1 MNKNLPIRILQ
12 VSYSMDLGGAET
24 LIMNLYRNIDRTK
37 VQFDFL
43 LHSDEES
50 AYEKEILTLGGRIY
64 RIPRFLGYNKVS
76 YDKNLGE
83 FLSNHPEHRI
93 IHDHLMDSASET
105 FRVAKKMGRITI
117 AHSHIAD
124 VKPSLSEL
132 IRSYF
137 RKDLYKLSDYRF
149 ACSEEAGNWLYRRKA
164 DFKVLNNAINTQAF
178 SFSIAERK
186 KIREEFGV
194 SDNSFILGTIG
205 RMVEQKNQSRLLK
218 IFKEI
223 LNIQKNA
230 YLLLIGEGALKEK
243 LEDEA
248 KDLKINDRV
257 MFTGSRSDI
266 PSLLSAM
273 DSFVLPSLYEGLGIV
288 LIEAMASG
296 LPCIFTSTIPKEVNV
311 SPSLVHRLS
320 LDTPDSEWAKEILS
334 SKPLERR
341 EEGYKIVEK
350 AGFDIKSVSRE
361 MESFYISL

>member
-117 AHSHIAD
+117 AHSHTEIKD
-124 VKPSLSEL
+124 KSLEDC
-132 IRSYF
+132 IRFFF
-137 RKDLYKLSDYRF
+137 RKNLYKRADYRF
-149 ACSEEAGNWLYRRKA
+149 ACSNKAGEWLYRKKA
-164 DFKVLNNAINTQAF
+164 DFTVIKNGIETEKYVFNEET
-178 SFSIAERK
+178 RK
-186 KIREEFGV
+186 EKRIE
-194 SDNSFILGTIG
+194 LGMTDDDYIIG
-205 RMVEQKNQSRLLK
+205 TVGRLVEQKNQKRILEIFSEYLK
-218 IFKEI
+218 LNQKSKLVIVGDGSLRETLEKTTKTLGIEGNVLFLGQRRDVPSI
-223 LNIQKNA
+223 LMAFDTFI
-230 YLLLIGEGALKEK
+230 L
-243 LEDEA
+243 
-248 KDLKINDRV
+248 
-257 MFTGSRSDI
+257 T
-266 PSLLSAM
+266 
-273 DSFVLPSLYEGLGIV
+273 SFSEGLGIA

-361 MESFYISL
+361 MESFYLSL